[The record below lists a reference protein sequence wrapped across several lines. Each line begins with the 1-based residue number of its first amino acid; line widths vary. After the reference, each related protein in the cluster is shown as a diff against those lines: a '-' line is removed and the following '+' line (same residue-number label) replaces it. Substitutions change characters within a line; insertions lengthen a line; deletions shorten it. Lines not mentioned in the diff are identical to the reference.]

1 MSIAQEIININNELP
16 SSARLVAV
24 SKFHPAESVK
34 EAYNAGQRIFGE
46 SRPQELAAK
55 APALPDDIEWHF
67 IGHLQTNKLKMVIP
81 YVSLIHSVD
90 SKKLLLE
97 INKYA
102 VARGLKVNCLLEF
115 FVATEE
121 TKQGFLEEEL
131 LALVEEIAS
140 NPLEGVEL
148 CGLMGMAS
156 FTEDEDLIRSEFKKL
171 SGVFNLIKTKYPDRF
186 PYFSQLSMGMSNDY
200 KIALEYGSTLVR
212 IGTRIFGERVY

>member
-55 APALPDDIEWHF
+55 APTLPDDIEWHF

-131 LALVEEIAS
+131 LALVEEIAA

>member
-16 SSARLVAV
+16 SSVRLVAV
-24 SKFHPAESVK
+24 SKFHPAESVM
-34 EAYNAGQRIFGE
+34 EAYNAGQRVFGE
-46 SRPQELAAK
+46 SRPQELATK

-67 IGHLQTNKLKMVIP
+67 IGHLQTNKLKMVVP

-102 VARGLKVNCLLEF
+102 VSRGLKVNCLLEL
-115 FVATEE
+115 FVAKEE
-121 TKQGFLEEEL
+121 TKQGFSEEEL
-131 LALVEEIAS
+131 LALVEEIAAS
-140 NPLEGVEL
+140 PLQGVEL

-156 FTEDEDLIRSEFKKL
+156 FTEDENLIRSEFKKL
-171 SGVFNLIKTKYPDRF
+171 SGVFNSIKTKYPDRF
-186 PYFSQLSMGMSNDY
+186 PNFSQLSMGMSNDY

>member
-1 MSIAQEIININNELP
+1 MSISQEIININNELP

-24 SKFHPAESVK
+24 SKFHPAESVM
-34 EAYNAGQRIFGE
+34 EAYNAGQRVFGE
-46 SRPQELAAK
+46 SRPQELSAK
-55 APALPDDIEWHF
+55 AAVLPSDIEWHF

-81 YVSLIHSVD
+81 YASLIHSVD

-102 VARGLKVNCLLEF
+102 VSRGLRVNCLLEF

-121 TKQGFLEEEL
+121 TKQGFSEEEL
-131 LALVEEIAS
+131 MVLVEEIAA

-156 FTEDEDLIRSEFKKL
+156 FTDDENLIRSEFEKL
-171 SGVFNLIKTKYPDRF
+171 SGVFNLIKNKYPDRF
-186 PYFSQLSMGMSNDY
+186 PNFSQLSMGMSNDY

>member
-1 MSIAQEIININNELP
+1 MSIAQEIININSELP

-24 SKFHPAESVK
+24 SKFHPAESVM

-46 SRPQELAAK
+46 SRPQELSAK
-55 APALPDDIEWHF
+55 APVLPSDIEWHF

-90 SKKLLLE
+90 SKRLLME

-102 VARGLKVNCLLEF
+102 VARGLKVNCLLEL

-121 TKQGFLEEEL
+121 SKQGFSQEEL
-131 LALVEEIAS
+131 YEILDEVAE

-156 FTEDEDLIRSEFKKL
+156 FTDDEDLIRSEFKKL
-171 SGVFNLIKTKYPDRF
+171 SGVFNSVRTGYPDKF
-186 PYFSQLSMGMSNDY
+186 PNFNQLSMGMSNDY
-200 KIALEYGSTLVR
+200 RIALEYGSTLVR